1 MTAHEIESCS
11 SLEELIERLYSAY
24 KRCQL
29 HIQSNELLSQ
39 SSASPDN
46 TDNAKGIHFAE
57 NDDSNSDTLP
67 HDLAEPSHLRFAGEY
82 LVMQAGPPERLK
94 TDSAGIMIMI
104 LAKLLARE
112 KEGWPYS

>member
-11 SLEELIERLYSAY
+11 SLEELIERLHSAY
-24 KRCQL
+24 NRCQL
-29 HIQSNELLSQ
+29 PIQPNEPLSQ
-39 SSASPDN
+39 ASATSDN
-46 TDNAKGIHFAE
+46 TDAKGIHLAE
-57 NDDSNSDTLP
+57 NDDSNSDALP

-82 LVMQAGPPERLK
+82 LAVQPGPPERLK

-104 LAKLLARE
+104 LAKLLAHE